1 MRTKQKWA
9 LTLLTAL
16 SAMSCGDSGDSRPA
30 DPYQSFIDGTRLD
43 SKFLPTDGC
52 GPPDKDGKKSTLQC
66 YQYSKGWF
74 NGQEYSFHN
83 LGLTTPKDQLVKAST
98 VTGVSYDFPEGC
110 ETGKP
115 YDRRTDAYPQD
126 IQYSVFDTLPLSSS
140 SIPLVRVK
148 SWTGMSGITC
158 NAIKNDQS
166 LKDGVFGGDAAE
178 GESYALRAII
188 DPMFAYAR
196 INEQTP
202 YPQATYGWYRS
213 LLLAY
218 LDGGPVT
225 LDANGNVKTMDGVWL
240 KPASSSAKPTDLNAR
255 LVFQARPGEANWSPV
270 VRLRE
275 VATSTPFKSLCYT
288 EPCPEDAF
296 NMATTPVTYTG
307 VLYPVPV
314 LPPKTTAP

>member
-16 SAMSCGDSGDSRPA
+16 GAMSCGDSQPV

-43 SKFLPTDGC
+43 AKFQPTAGC
-52 GPPDKDGKKSTLQC
+52 GPLDKEGKPSTLKC

-74 NGQEYSFHN
+74 NGEERSFHN
-83 LGLTTPKDQLVKAST
+83 LALTTPKDQLVKTST
-98 VTGVSYDFPEGC
+98 ATGISYDFPEGC
-110 ETGKP
+110 ATGKP
-115 YDRRTDAYPQD
+115 FDQRKDTYPED
-126 IQYSVFDTLPLSSS
+126 IQYSVFDTLPLSTSA
-140 SIPLVRVK
+140 IPLVRVK
-148 SWTGMSGITC
+148 GWTGVSSFTC

-166 LKDGVFGGDAAE
+166 LKDGVFGGGEAE
-178 GESYALRAII
+178 GESYAVRAII
-188 DPMFAYAR
+188 DPTFAYAR
-196 INEQTP
+196 PNDTAPLTQF
-202 YPQATYGWYRS
+202 TYGWHRA

-218 LDGGPVT
+218 LDGGPVPV
-225 LDANGNVKTMDGVWL
+225 DGNGNVKTMDGLWL
-240 KPASSSAKPTDLNAR
+240 KPSSSSAKPTDLNAR

-275 VATSTPFKSLCYT
+275 VSVSANTTFKSLCYT

-307 VLYPVPV
+307 VLFLGPV
-314 LPPKTTAP
+314 LPAVPAP